1 MFFVLPFGFIAYL
14 YFALLLAMPGY
25 FCVWEE
31 LNEGGL
37 SFVVGFPLHFSPSAA
52 HGWKNSIS
60 QLIPFFSFAVVHLL
74 CDSAFV

>member
-31 LNEGGL
+31 LNEEGTLICCWL
-37 SFVVGFPLHFSPSAA
+37 SPSFSPSAV